1 MNTQYRIA
9 ERLLTFDEARELTL
23 AYGEARVITKID
35 PDHTPALDYLRGAI
49 AALNEY
55 RSDSS
60 VRGFRDRWKTLYDEL
75 SRDNWTRKDTE
86 GLQEPSYGQAIPS
99 YFAVLQAGPL
109 CLQAISGNNWYA
121 VIGWPYPGDTLPV
134 RCWGR
139 LTTFD
144 ESKAL
149 LWVRPSFGYSNQ
161 DHIRIAS
168 FNVALALRG
177 LFQSILNSVDQY

>member
-23 AYGEARVITKID
+23 AYGEANVVTKID
-35 PDHTPALDYLRGAI
+35 SNHTPALDYLRGAI
-49 AALNEY
+49 VALNEY
-55 RSDSS
+55 RSDS
-60 VRGFRDRWKTLYDEL
+60 VVKGFRDRWNALYDCL
-75 SRDNWTRKDTE
+75 AKDTWTKKATE
-86 GLQEPSYGQAIPS
+86 EAQEPSYGQAIPS
-99 YFAVLQAGPL
+99 YFSVLQAGPL
-109 CLQAISGNNWYA
+109 CLQAISGNDWYA

-134 RCWGR
+134 RSWGR

-149 LWVRPSFGYSNQ
+149 LWVRPSFRYVSH

-177 LFQSILNSVDQY
+177 LFQAILNCVDQY

>member
-35 PDHTPALDYLRGAI
+35 PNNTPALDYLRGAI
-49 AALNEY
+49 VSLSEY
-55 RSDSS
+55 RSDST
-60 VRGFRDRWKTLYDEL
+60 VAGFRDRWNTLYDNL
-75 SRDNWTRKDTE
+75 ARDTWTKKTTE
-86 GLQEPSYGQAIPS
+86 ESQGPSYGQAIPS
-99 YFAVLQAGPL
+99 YFSVLQAGPL
-109 CLQAISGNNWYA
+109 CLQAISGNSWYA

-134 RCWGR
+134 RSWGR
-139 LTTFD
+139 LTTFG

-149 LWVRPSFGYSNQ
+149 LWVQSSFGYTNQ
-161 DHIRIAS
+161 DHIRITS

-177 LFQSILNSVDQY
+177 LFQSILNGIDRY